1 MQECKSRGHDAF
13 EIDQGDFF
21 IVAKFHAFGPT
32 WNFDALPEGISL
44 VSSLATANGVVVVD
58 EAVCVDSADSHAGVR
73 APLVDTGQVG
83 GALWDNTRY
92 NPLTSCCFSRN
103 F

>member
-1 MQECKSRGHDAF
+1 MHSKLIK
-13 EIDQGDFF
+13 EIFF
-21 IVAKFHAFGPT
+21 TVTKCGFHAFGPT
-32 WNFDALPEGISL
+32 WNFDALPEGVSL
-44 VSSLATANGVVVVD
+44 VSSLATANWVVVVD

-92 NPLTSCCFSRN
+92 CPLT
-103 F
+103 